1 MSGMSAASSPLGDR
15 RAKMRCYKCD
25 AEVKGQRPRKAGA
38 CAKCMSAVEQWEQQ
52 KGDEVYIGI
61 VDELDFM
68 GLWNEDLDGSAREV

>member
-1 MSGMSAASSPLGDR
+1 
-15 RAKMRCYKCD
+15 
-25 AEVKGQRPRKAGA
+25 
-38 CAKCMSAVEQWEQQ
+38 MSAVEQWEQQ